1 LFDVKR
7 KRRPKGRRFAI
18 REARMRVTSAVVL
31 MAGFLAGLVT
41 VPAAGRAADAPPG
54 AAACSGC
61 HAVNAAAETPV
72 PKINGRSADETVA
85 LMAAFRTGAR
95 PSTVM
100 NRIAKGFSE
109 DETRA
114 IAAWLASQR

>member
-1 LFDVKR
+1 
-7 KRRPKGRRFAI
+7 
-18 REARMRVTSAVVL
+18 MRVTSVVVL
-31 MAGFLAGLVT
+31 VAGLLAGLVLA
-41 VPAAGRAADAPPG
+41 PAVVLAADAPPG

-72 PKINGRSADETVA
+72 PKINGRNADETVA
-85 LMAAFRTGAR
+85 LMTAFRTGAR
-95 PSTVM
+95 PATVM

-114 IAAWLASQR
+114 IAVWLASQR

>member
-1 LFDVKR
+1 
-7 KRRPKGRRFAI
+7 
-18 REARMRVTSAVVL
+18 MRVTSVVVL
-31 MAGFLAGLVT
+31 AAGLILA
-41 VPAAGRAADAPPG
+41 PALVRAADAPPG

-72 PKINGRSADETVA
+72 PKINGRNADETVA
-85 LMAAFRTGAR
+85 LMTAFRSGAR

-109 DETRA
+109 DETRQ
-114 IAAWLASQR
+114 IAVWLASQK